1 MFCSTLPSPSLSALK
16 AQSREVAPV
25 SMAALEDLLR
35 VGSGASLGTFFEAT
49 FASGKKERKMD
60 GSRQKSRKS
69 GQDQRPQRKAK

>member
-1 MFCSTLPSPSLSALK
+1 
-16 AQSREVAPV
+16 
-25 SMAALEDLLR
+25 MAALEDLLR